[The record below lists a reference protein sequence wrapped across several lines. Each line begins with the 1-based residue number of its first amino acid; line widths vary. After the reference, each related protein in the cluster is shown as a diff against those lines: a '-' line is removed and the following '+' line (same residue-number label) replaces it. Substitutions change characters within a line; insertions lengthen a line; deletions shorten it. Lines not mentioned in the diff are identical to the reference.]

1 MCVCVYKHAYMSKCY
16 CSKQVGTTIK
26 KACKSME
33 CIERVL
39 MCSDLCAGCVYVT
52 ASVFGMYM
60 ISTTYTRDLL
70 FRDEV
75 YW

>member
-1 MCVCVYKHAYMSKCY
+1 
-16 CSKQVGTTIK
+16 
-26 KACKSME
+26 ME

-39 MCSDLCAGCVYVT
+39 MCSDLCAGGVYVT

-75 YW
+75 HW